1 MKKIKDYLKRT
12 RHHLH
17 AGVGITGGFL
27 ACLSLSWVWLGFRNL
42 DSIDKAILFLP
53 LAFII
58 GLIWEW
64 KQGKINKMDILVSGI
79 AISTGV
85 YLCGLLF
92 DWILNHL
99 L

>member
-1 MKKIKDYLKRT
+1 MKKFKSYLKRT

-17 AGVGITGGFL
+17 AIVGITAGFL
-27 ACLSLSWVWLGFRNL
+27 ASLSLSWVWLGFRNL
-42 DSIDKAILFLP
+42 DSLDKAILFLP

-64 KQGKINKMDILVSGI
+64 RQGIINKLDILVSGI

-85 YLCGLLF
+85 YLGGLVF
-92 DWILNHL
+92 DWIVNHL
-99 L
+99 F

>member
-1 MKKIKDYLKRT
+1 MKKIKNYLKRT

-27 ACLSLSWVWLGFRNL
+27 ACLALSWVWIGFRNL
-42 DSIDKAILFLP
+42 DAVDKAILFLP

-64 KQGKINKMDILVSGI
+64 RQGKINKMDILVSGI

-85 YLCGLLF
+85 YLGGLLF
-92 DWILNHL
+92 
-99 L
+99 

>member
-1 MKKIKDYLKRT
+1 MKNKIKDYFKRT

-17 AGVGITGGFL
+17 AIVGITGGFL

-42 DSIDKAILFLP
+42 EALDKAMWFLAP
-53 LAFII
+53 AFII

-64 KQGKINKMDILVSGI
+64 KQGKINKWDIFVSGI

-85 YLCGLLF
+85 YLGGIVF
-92 DWILNHL
+92 N
-99 L
+99 

>member
-1 MKKIKDYLKRT
+1 MKKIKNYLKRT

-27 ACLSLSWVWLGFRNL
+27 ACLALSWVWIGFRNL
-42 DSIDKAILFLP
+42 DAVDKALLFLP

-64 KQGKINKMDILVSGI
+64 RQGKINKMDILVSGI

-85 YLCGLLF
+85 YLGGLLF
-92 DWILNHL
+92 
-99 L
+99 

>member
-1 MKKIKDYLKRT
+1 MKKFKAYLKRT

-17 AGVGITGGFL
+17 AIVGITGGFL
-27 ACLSLSWVWLGFRNL
+27 ACLFLSWFWLGFRNL
-42 DSIDKAILFLP
+42 EALDKAILFLP

-64 KQGKINKMDILVSGI
+64 RQGKINKLDILVSGI

-85 YLCGLLF
+85 YLGGLLF
-92 DWILNHL
+92 
-99 L
+99 

>member
-17 AGVGITGGFL
+17 AIVGITSGFITSL
-27 ACLSLSWVWLGFRNL
+27 LLSWVWLGFRNL
-42 DSIDKAILFLP
+42 DSLDKAMWFLAP
-53 LAFII
+53 AFII

-64 KQGKINKMDILVSGI
+64 RQGIINNWDILVSGI

-85 YLCGLLF
+85 YLGGLLF
-92 DWILNHL
+92 
-99 L
+99 